1 MPPDLSEAERP
12 LAVFPHESSQETTCD
27 NPPPRLAAECITSS
41 IGRGVPREEH
51 HPLPRPVAESA
62 DSITGKGGGGQVHQ
76 PQGCDGGSR
85 VGDGAV
91 GSTNQGGVT
100 QVASSS
106 VSLFRLSPAL
116 RATFASV
123 GATDTAYPFREILL
137 MLKHYLYSK
146 KHLFDPD
153 DLLFINCGDDEL
165 GRTLGVTRFH
175 YNDVKLLMAKQ
186 ITQIRTVHNTHI
198 HQTPDTT
205 GADIAK
211 AHRAVVN
218 GDTQRAIDVCE
229 ERTCNSSAINT
240 KKGENEING
249 RTQLPVLNTCIVS
262 STTSVEGRNG
272 LVSDST
278 LAAASPVAGSSRQ
291 SSENVSGG
299 RRRRRTRSIASYSIC
314 VPDIPDSNSDVE
326 SIYSYQGY
334 ETAFCRNTE
343 FEESEDEAEDES
355 ELFEEYE
362 IADDD
367 DDVQE
372 QDHSDDDDSVIED
385 VEVAL
390 LAIHALCQD
399 ESDEDFWADDSDTED
414 QSTDDDPELVAERW
428 DCLSCGLRN
437 KPFVRYCGK
446 CWQIRKNWLPDRP
459 KKRRRK
465 RKPRPKKRS
474 RLRSDSVKSEDM
486 NFLQSK
492 TETNEEQ
499 SATSASFTSD
509 SSQEVQDFEVL
520 TNTRQ
525 EFQDFG
531 VLTKTLSTASTV
543 SVIASPV
550 RSFSVDI
557 HSSQDSGVCLSQ
569 DSFTDFSPEF
579 IMEDTKNSNK
589 RTETE
594 VEVTSQSGSAEEQP
608 KTSEGLSTTSASA
621 SKAEAKEDSQGRKRK
636 SMSIEEEE
644 EGKPSKKAKLESSSE
659 EESEEGD
666 VEEQAKSFYQFLQSN
681 SGKEWL
687 KSPDS
692 KPFLSSAPVKEAL
705 MEAIV
710 ANMSSGSSTDV
721 HEPPS
726 GLSIM
731 CSICFLRPKNA
742 SIIHGRLSHQATCYQ
757 CARRLLNSGS
767 RCPVCRRKI
776 HMVCKHII
784 A

>member
-12 LAVFPHESSQETTCD
+12 LAVFPPESSRETTCD

-41 IGRGVPREEH
+41 IGTGVPREEH
-51 HPLPRPVAESA
+51 HPLPRPAAESA
-62 DSITGKGGGGQVHQ
+62 DSNTGKGGGGQVHQ
-76 PQGCDGGSR
+76 PQGCGGGSK
-85 VGDGAV
+85 VGEGAS
-91 GSTNQGGVT
+91 GFTKQGGET
-100 QVASSS
+100 QVTSSN
-106 VSLFRLSPAL
+106 VPLYRLSPAL
-116 RATFASV
+116 RATFTSV
-123 GATDTAYPFREILL
+123 GATDKPYPFREILL

-146 KHLFDPD
+146 RHLFDPD
-153 DLLFINCGDDEL
+153 DILFVNCGDDEL
-165 GRTLGVTRFH
+165 GRTLGVSRFH
-175 YNDVKLLMAKQ
+175 YDDVKLLMAKQ
-186 ITQIRTVHNTHI
+186 IRREQTRPVQNTLTQ
-198 HQTPDTT
+198 QPPDTT
-205 GADIAK
+205 GVDIAR
-211 AHRAVVN
+211 AHRAVLDS
-218 GDTQRAIDVCE
+218 DTQRAVDVCD
-229 ERTCNSSAINT
+229 ERTSNCSAINVI
-240 KKGENEING
+240 KGKNETNG
-249 RTQLPVLNTCIVS
+249 RTQLPGLNTCIVS
-262 STTSVEGRNG
+262 STTTAESSSR
-272 LVSDST
+272 LVSEST
-278 LAAASPVAGSSRQ
+278 SAAVSPVAGSSRQ
-291 SSENVSGG
+291 SSENVFGG
-299 RRRRRTRSIASYSIC
+299 RRRHRTRSIASYSIC
-314 VPDIPDSNSDVE
+314 IPDIPDSNSDVE

-343 FEESEDEAEDES
+343 FEESEDEAGDES

-390 LAIHALCQD
+390 IAIHTLCQD
-399 ESDEDFWADDSDTED
+399 DSDFWADDSDTED

-465 RKPRPKKRS
+465 RKPRPRKRS
-474 RLRSDSVKSEDM
+474 RLRSDSVKSEDA

-492 TETNEEQ
+492 ETDEKQ
-499 SATSASFTSD
+499 STTSPSFISD
-509 SSQEVQDFEVL
+509 SSQEV
-520 TNTRQ
+520 
-525 EFQDFG
+525 QDFG
-531 VLTKTLSTASTV
+531 VLTKTLSTASTISV
-543 SVIASPV
+543 SASPV
-550 RSFSVDI
+550 RSLSLDI

-569 DSFTDFSPEF
+569 DSFLDFSPES
-579 IMEDTKNSNK
+579 IMEDNKNIDK
-589 RTETE
+589 QTDTE
-594 VEVTSQSGSAEEQP
+594 VEETSQSGSAEEQP
-608 KTSEGLSTTSASA
+608 NTSEILNTTSASVL
-621 SKAEAKEDSQGRKRK
+621 KAKESKEDSQSRKRK
-636 SMSIEEEE
+636 SLPAEEE
-644 EGKPSKKAKLESSSE
+644 EGKSSKRAKLESSSE

-666 VEEQAKSFYQFLQSN
+666 VEEQAKSFYQFLQSS

-692 KPFLSSAPVKEAL
+692 KPFLSSAPVKEVL

-710 ANMSSGSSTDV
+710 ANMGSGSSTDV

-731 CSICFLRPKNA
+731 CSVCFLRPKNA

-767 RCPVCRRKI
+767 RCPICKRKI
-776 HMVCKHII
+776 HMVCKNII